1 MSIFENFLFYPNKY
15 LRNSYSQ
22 YGEDLII
29 EYYANCFRNAKFIDI
44 GAYHPFK
51 FSNTYKLYK
60 KGWSGV
66 NIEPNMKYS
75 HLFEKHRKRDCNLFF
90 GISNKKQELNYYK
103 YDEPL
108 LNTFDPLMVEYIK
121 LTYGLDF
128 ISKDKI
134 RLLTFDDF
142 EKMISFSFSEVQYIN
157 IDAEGYDFLIL
168 KSFNFAKYRPK
179 IISIESVDDFKK
191 CSYKQ
196 NEITKFLKKYQ
207 YNLKSRSVLTNIYVL
222 D

>member
-1 MSIFENFLFYPNKY
+1 MSIFENLLFNPNKY
-15 LRNSYSQ
+15 LRHSYSQ
-22 YGEDLII
+22 YGEDLVV
-29 EYYANCFRNAKFIDI
+29 EYYANCFKNAKFIDI
-44 GAYHPFK
+44 GAYHPFR

-66 NIEPNMKYS
+66 NLEPNMKYS
-75 HLFEKHRKRDCNLFF
+75 HLFAKHRKRDCNLFF

-108 LNTFDPLMVEYIK
+108 LNTFDPLMVQFIK
-121 LTYGLDF
+121 QSYGLDF

-134 RLLTFDDF
+134 RLITFDDV

-168 KSFNFAKYRPK
+168 KSFNFSKYLPK
-179 IISIESVDDFKK
+179 IISIESIDEFKK
-191 CSYKQ
+191 GSYKQ
-196 NEITKFLKKYQ
+196 IDITEFLKSYDYK
-207 YNLKSRSVLTNIYVL
+207 LKSRSVLTNIYVH